1 MTGVKKSQ
9 QHANR
14 RNGQSRIGIQRGKKK
29 LCQGNIQMCGLREK
43 HDNITKDKELLNEQR
58 NSIKNSTNA
67 TTTSHQMRMTKQL
80 TYIALPPNSIRIKTC
95 IKTKEKQ
102 QCSSWKLCHCRPVE
116 ECRRY
121 KNTKTGS
128 SRHRIHKTRQ
138 NTEELAQC
146 KHLSFT

>member
-67 TTTSHQMRMTKQL
+67 TTMSHQMKITQL
-80 TYIALPPNSIRIKTC
+80 SYIALPLTSKFKKCTTAN
-95 IKTKEKQ
+95 EKQ
-102 QCSSWKLCHCRPVE
+102 ID
-116 ECRRY
+116 
-121 KNTKTGS
+121 
-128 SRHRIHKTRQ
+128 SR
-138 NTEELAQC
+138 
-146 KHLSFT
+146 